1 MRKIILAT
9 TALCFLCAP
18 LAAQEAETPNTITTT
33 DTQGDGV
40 SMGSLIDK
48 GYQIKAA
55 VPSGDGKL
63 IIFLQ
68 NEKTAYACEFTNLAN
83 TRCGTV
89 N

>member
-1 MRKIILAT
+1 MKKIILAF
-9 TALCFLCAP
+9 TALCMLCAP
-18 LAAQEAETPNTITTT
+18 VVAQDTKTIEPITGNDPQGAAI
-33 DTQGDGV
+33 
-40 SMGSLIDK
+40 SMGSLIDE
-48 GYQIKAA
+48 GYEIKAT

-68 NEKTAYACEFTNLAN
+68 NEKKAYACEFTNLAN